1 MAELAVT
8 PQEVRRLAIEKQ
20 GLSGSRAA
28 ATRKGMMATMRAIR
42 CLQLDPIQVVARSP
56 LLVLWS
62 RLGPYNPGLL
72 DGLLWDERVL
82 FEYWAHMASVV
93 LTEDYPLFYWAMQR
107 QLEQWRPRTR
117 QWLAANE
124 PLRRHIRER
133 LSAEGPLSA
142 RDFDHDLDVEEWQ
155 SNGWTTYRA
164 VNQMLDCM
172 WMEGEVMVAGRNGQ
186 TRLWHLAEI
195 HLDGQLPAEVVDE
208 AEADARAVSLALQAL
223 GVARVPHIRY
233 HFMRGAYADLAGA
246 LARLQ
251 QRGEVMTVTVQ
262 EDGESWRGPWYMH
275 RDDLPRLERLR
286 AGQWAPRTELLS
298 PFDNLICDRKR
309 MEELFGFDYRMEI
322 YVPKE
327 KRVYGYYVLPI
338 LHGDRFAGR
347 LDPRLDRTEERLH
360 VNAVYAEPEA
370 PESAGPEIEEAV
382 QRLARFTGAREVVY
396 DRQRLPAVWRGAL
409 KGG

>member
-1 MAELAVT
+1 MAEMTVT
-8 PQEVRRLAIEKQ
+8 PQEVRRLAIDKQ
-20 GLSGSRAA
+20 RLSGPRAA
-28 ATRKGMMATMRAIR
+28 ADREGMMATIRAIR

-62 RLGPYNPGLL
+62 RLGPYHTGLL
-72 DGLLWDERVL
+72 DSLLWDERVL
-82 FEYWAHMASVV
+82 FEYWAHMASIV
-93 LTEDYPLFYWAMQR
+93 LTEDYSLFHWAMQR

-117 QWLAANE
+117 QWLDANE

-142 RDFDHDLDVEEWQ
+142 RDFDHDSEVEEWH
-155 SNGWTTYRA
+155 SSGWTTART

-172 WMEGEVMVAGRNGQ
+172 WMEGEVMVAGRNGNS
-186 TRLWHLAEI
+186 RLWHLAEI
-195 HLDGQLPAEVVDE
+195 HLDGQLPAATLDE
-208 AEADARAVSLALQAL
+208 AEADARAVSLALRAL

-246 LARLQ
+246 LGRLQ
-251 QRGEVMTVTVQ
+251 ERGEVLPVTVK
-262 EDGESWRGPWYMH
+262 EGGESWRGPWYMH

-347 LDPRLDRTEERLH
+347 LDSRLDRTEERLH

-370 PESAGPEIEEAV
+370 PASAGPEIDEAV
-382 QRLARFTGAREVVY
+382 QRLARFAGAREVVY
-396 DRQRLPAVWRGAL
+396 DRERLPAVWRGAL
-409 KGG
+409 RGG